1 MLYEPD
7 ANNKPERVKRMRKEA
22 MSGLG
27 IARAT
32 DFVRE
37 AFSGFQFGQ
46 GTEMKGRFKMKKLM
60 IAAGAALC
68 AAVSLADVTSANVVG
83 F

>member
-1 MLYEPD
+1 MG
-7 ANNKPERVKRMRKEA
+7 KEA

-37 AFSGFQFGQ
+37 AFSGFQIGQ
-46 GTEMKGRFKMKKLM
+46 GTEMKGNSMKKLM
-60 IAAGAALC
+60 FAVAAIAAGAAM
-68 AAVSLADVTSANVVG
+68 ADVESANVVG
-83 F
+83 